1 MLAPVV
7 TETLKSTLSP
17 SSLTTQV
24 SMYDDAAE
32 GDHVPLH
39 EGSGEGDGEGGE
51 EDGEGEGDRVG
62 DTKDKKSIKYII

>member
-1 MLAPVV
+1 MLAAVV

-24 SMYDDAAE
+24 SMYGDAAE

-39 EGSGEGDGEGGE
+39 EGSGEGDGEG
-51 EDGEGEGDRVG
+51 EGDRVG
-62 DTKDKKSIKYII
+62 DTKDKKSI